1 MQNKNTLTI
10 KHASGGETTYQLIE
24 GAKDMPIAYHY
35 STDSEVINALERARK
50 NRTRVRIYLGN
61 TATGEAWNEEHDIFG
76 YIGLSKGSQ
85 AYYPILVYNT
95 NSFGGGSLLDHCIIK
110 IKESNGGKILY
121 QNKNFIQPLIEVR
134 ESTTE
139 GYTHSV
145 YINNQIYSNHKTEKQ
160 AKTLQKRLS

>member
-50 NRTRVRIYLGN
+50 NKTRVRIYLGN
-61 TATGEAWNEEHDIFG
+61 TATGECWNEEHDIFG
-76 YIGLSKGSQ
+76 YIGLSKGRE
-85 AYYPILVYNT
+85 AYFPILVHNT

-110 IKESNGGKILY
+110 IKESNGGRVLY
-121 QNKNFIQPLIEVR
+121 QNKKFIQSIIEVR
-134 ESTTE
+134 ESTME
-139 GYTHSV
+139 GYSHSV
-145 YINNQIYSNHKTEKQ
+145 YIDNQIYSNHKTEKQ
-160 AKTLQKRLS
+160 AIALQKRLS